1 MRTVWKFELP
11 LQDAII
17 EVEMPKGAQILHV
30 GKQGAERIVYLW
42 ALVESD
48 ADKETRRF
56 RIHGTGHP
64 LANNAGTG
72 YNTYDT
78 YVGTAIMLDGMLVW
92 HVFEVK

>member
-1 MRTVWKFELP
+1 MRTVWKYALP
-11 LQDAII
+11 VQDEII
-17 EVEMPKGAQILHV
+17 EVEMPKGAEILHV
-30 GKQGAERIVYLW
+30 DTQREQVCLW
-42 ALVESD
+42 ALVESEQE
-48 ADKETRRF
+48 KEIRRF

-78 YVGTAIMLDGMLVW
+78 YVGTSIHLDGMLVW